1 MAEQTR
7 GEVHPRD
14 TTSLILGLVLL
25 AAGVLFLVADTTGA
39 DVDARW
45 SAPLALVAIGL
56 AGLMSALRPRQ
67 SWESVESLEDSPLGD
82 REPGPTAGR

>member
-25 AAGVLFLVADTTGA
+25 AAGVLFLVADTTDA

-45 SAPLALVAIGL
+45 SAPIALVAIGL
-56 AGLMSALRPRQ
+56 AGLLSALRPREKQ
-67 SWESVESLEDSPLGD
+67 DEVPLGAQ
-82 REPGPTAGR
+82 EPGPASDR

>member
-14 TTSLILGLVLL
+14 TTSFILGLLLL
-25 AAGVLFLVADTTGA
+25 AAGVLFLVADTTDT

-45 SAPLALVAIGL
+45 AAPVALVAIGL
-56 AGLMSALRPRQ
+56 AGLLSALRPRG
-67 SWESVESLEDSPLGD
+67 PRGLGD
-82 REPGPTAGR
+82 